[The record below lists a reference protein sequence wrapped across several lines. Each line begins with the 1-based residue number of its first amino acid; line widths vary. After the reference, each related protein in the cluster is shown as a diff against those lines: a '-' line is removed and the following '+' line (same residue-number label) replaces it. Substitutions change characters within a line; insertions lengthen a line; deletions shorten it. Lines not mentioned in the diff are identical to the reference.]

1 MGFFFFFFSHI
12 FNISVCFFL
21 LNIYTITQRFEVHR
35 FFFTE
40 LPLFSR
46 KRIPFVFLAKHRF
59 EIFFEKSGFYHNVW
73 GCFFLEKKENR
84 DMMAQTINNHQI
96 RVVICTVFFF
106 SSRGWRKMR
115 ARKRRDIKTLIY
127 RSFLFSIMGG
137 QLY

>member
-1 MGFFFFFFSHI
+1 MFGG
-12 FNISVCFFL
+12 V
-21 LNIYTITQRFEVHR
+21 
-35 FFFTE
+35 
-40 LPLFSR
+40 
-46 KRIPFVFLAKHRF
+46 
-59 EIFFEKSGFYHNVW
+59 
-73 GCFFLEKKENR
+73 FFLEKKENR

-115 ARKRRDIKTLIY
+115 ARKRRDIKTLNY